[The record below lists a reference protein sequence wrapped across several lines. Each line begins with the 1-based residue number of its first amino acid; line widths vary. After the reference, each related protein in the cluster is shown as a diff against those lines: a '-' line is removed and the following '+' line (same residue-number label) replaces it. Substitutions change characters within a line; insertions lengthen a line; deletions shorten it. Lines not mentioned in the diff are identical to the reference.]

1 VYCNIFDSDAT
12 FTVGERRLVLDF
24 GGTVDSKELLMVF
37 LRGVTTDFPMRYG
50 TGIQWNESHT
60 QPYTSIFL

>member
-12 FTVGERRLVLDF
+12 FTVNERRPVLDF

-37 LRGVTTDFPMRYG
+37 LRGVTTDFPMCYG
-50 TGIQWNESHT
+50 TGIQWSEFHT
-60 QPYTSIFL
+60 QPYTFIFL